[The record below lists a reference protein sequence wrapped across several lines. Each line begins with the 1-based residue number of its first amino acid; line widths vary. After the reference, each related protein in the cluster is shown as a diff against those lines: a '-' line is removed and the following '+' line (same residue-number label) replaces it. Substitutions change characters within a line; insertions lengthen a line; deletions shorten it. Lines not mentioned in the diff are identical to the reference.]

1 MDSAANS
8 GPGAVRVRPRT
19 MGCCGWYGAG
29 GEKLCQPPERG
40 EVGIKSVLVLSSR

>member
-19 MGCCGWYGAG
+19 MGAVVGMGLAG
-29 GEKLCQPPERG
+29 KTFASHQNGGRWALNQY
-40 EVGIKSVLVLSSR
+40 